1 MNIYEETLRQ
11 QFLTVQLETTS
22 SHVMQFGNLVITV
35 SSYFLIEKHYIDL
48 ILTETEKLELDQLL
62 KPIFP

>member
-35 SSYFLIEKHYIDL
+35 SYFLFEKHYIDL